1 VDNEMYLSRAMD
13 KLGTTS
19 LNKDYQEPDI
29 SAAFIKFSVVT
40 KELSILMKTL
50 VSDIVRFKAN
60 KILYID
66 CAMCV
71 I

>member
-1 VDNEMYLSRAMD
+1 MYLSRAMD

-50 VSDIVRFKAN
+50 VSDSAHQSKQN
-60 KILYID
+60 ILYID
-66 CAMCV
+66 CATCV